1 MINDEQPVQ
10 TPHENPV
17 EGPSQAARPAG
28 FSLSDEELAALP
40 LPDPEHPVDK
50 SDVIGEAWRWGAA
63 WAARFLLIAA
73 AAWVIGWALSS
84 VSGAAI
90 PILLS
95 ILLTS
100 VLWPLVK
107 LLKRVGIPYGFGA
120 LIAVLTGVSVVAF
133 LLSLVLPALAGEW
146 YALNRSA
153 LAGLRRL
160 QNWAAGE
167 PLNISSVQINEAMQQ
182 VSVWLRTKV
191 GDIATTVISLGGSLG
206 SIVATSIITLMVTFF
221 MLKDGH
227 RFVGWTRQIVGRR
240 AGFHVAELSARIWE
254 TISGYVRT
262 QAVVSLLDAT
272 FIGLGIAL
280 MGVPMAFPIAVL
292 TFMAGF
298 VPIVGAIAAGT
309 IAILVA
315 LVFNGAWIAL
325 AVLVLVLAVQQ
336 IEGNVL
342 QPVLQ
347 SRVMKL
353 HPVVVLLSVFL
364 GSAWVGILGAFLA
377 VPVAA
382 TFAAVLRYLG
392 DLVDL
397 RAGERTAE
405 DIRWVTEEGRVVGG
419 RSEESAVV
427 FKKLVLGRRREREDK
442 GESGDEHKLSLNPF
456 RWR

>member
-1 MINDEQPVQ
+1 MTNDEKSVPSLGDE
-10 TPHENPV
+10 PAEA
-17 EGPSQAARPAG
+17 PSQDTATAG
-28 FSLSDEELAALP
+28 SSLSMEGLAALP
-40 LPDPEHPVDK
+40 MHDPQHPVDK
-50 SDVIGEAWRWGAA
+50 SDVIGEAWRWAAA
-63 WAARFLLIAA
+63 WAARFLLIVAA
-73 AAWVIGWALSS
+73 AVVIGWGLSQ

-90 PILLS
+90 PLLLGILLS
-95 ILLTS
+95 S

-107 LLKRVGIPYGFGA
+107 LLNRAGLPYGLGA
-120 LIAVLTGVSVVAF
+120 LVSLLTGVGLIAL
-133 LLSLVLPALAGEW
+133 LLSLVLPALAEQW

-160 QNWAAGE
+160 QNWAAGP
-167 PLNISSVQINEAMQQ
+167 PLEISSLQIDMAMQQ
-182 VSVWLRTKV
+182 ISLWLRTKV

-206 SIVATSIITLMVTFF
+206 SIAATSIITLMVTFF

-227 RFVGWTRQIVGRR
+227 RFVGWSRQIVGRR
-240 AGFHVAELSARIWE
+240 AGFHVAELSARIWL
-254 TISGYVRT
+254 TISGYIRT
-262 QAVVSLLDAT
+262 QAVVSLLDAVL
-272 FIGLGIAL
+272 IGIGIWL
-280 MGVPMAFPIAVL
+280 LGVPMAFPIAVL

-298 VPIVGAIAAGT
+298 IPIVGAVTAGAIAV
-309 IAILVA
+309 LVA
-315 LVFNGAWIAL
+315 LVFKGAWIAL

-364 GSAWVGILGAFLA
+364 GAAWAGILGAFLA

-392 DLVDL
+392 DLADL
-397 RAGERTAE
+397 RAGERTAD

-419 RSEESAVV
+419 RSEQSAALL
-427 FKKLVLGRRREREDK
+427 KNLVLRRQRADSS
-442 GESGDEHKLSLNPF
+442 GEEQRFSLNPF